1 MRESAR
7 KGEKRGSRHSEMEEG
22 RFVSGWVWDQGVIT
36 HQTMPA
42 GPGTLLSRGLGGT
55 KKMTQSLALE
65 GQSLVG
71 DKP

>member
-1 MRESAR
+1 
-7 KGEKRGSRHSEMEEG
+7 MEEG

-55 KKMTQSLALE
+55 KKTTQSLALE
-65 GQSLVG
+65 SQSLVG
-71 DKP
+71 EKP